1 MDPNILLIKK
11 VNESESE
18 AVKNTSK
25 EVFLSERFGYIK
37 KQLNEISDC
46 VEYWN
51 DENVRVLSPFLRFL
65 AIKKELKEL
74 TEYVVSISREYER
87 IKIREEIKDYI
98 KSIEKDEKEIATLT
112 KSVEEKT
119 KLIAHL
125 ETKLDF
131 LEIDSCSKD
140 YGQRLY

>member
-1 MDPNILLIKK
+1 MCFFTVSK
-11 VNESESE
+11 V
-18 AVKNTSK
+18 
-25 EVFLSERFGYIK
+25 F
-37 KQLNEISDC
+37 
-46 VEYWN
+46 
-51 DENVRVLSPFLRFL
+51 
-65 AIKKELKEL
+65 AIKRELKEL
-74 TEYVVSISREYER
+74 TEYVEPSSREYER

-98 KSIEKDEKEIATLT
+98 KSVEKDKKETATLT
-112 KSVEEKT
+112 KSIEEKT